1 MGKHC
6 KDHQSAN
13 AIGLS
18 RGALLRALR
27 SFSSS
32 CLVKFFEGKFFE
44 YRFIA
49 MIVISLAMT
58 VLGGIYL
65 RLERREMSLALLVW
79 LVLVIVL
86 WALTMS
92 PLHLLV

>member
-1 MGKHC
+1 
-6 KDHQSAN
+6 
-13 AIGLS
+13 
-18 RGALLRALR
+18 
-27 SFSSS
+27 
-32 CLVKFFEGKFFE
+32 
-44 YRFIA
+44 